1 MWRSN
6 AACAKNICSPRMR
19 PSTSDCILQMCHIH
33 MSMYNFIHHRRT
45 GTAHLVPHFLH
56 LYARHDDYI
65 NFFLSAVILF
75 IIHMCRQVDVCK
87 WVVQCVQAVSPMYS
101 SALCICMYVY
111 MYLWLYVKYLMAE
124 NASATCHALNSV
136 Q

>member
-19 PSTSDCILQMCHIH
+19 PSTLDCILQMCHIH

-87 WVVQCVQAVSPMYS
+87 WVVQCVQAVSPIYS
-101 SALCICMYVY
+101 SVFMYKPIYMYVCI
-111 MYLWLYVKYLMAE
+111 YVPLAVCKVLDG
-124 NASATCHALNSV
+124 
-136 Q
+136 